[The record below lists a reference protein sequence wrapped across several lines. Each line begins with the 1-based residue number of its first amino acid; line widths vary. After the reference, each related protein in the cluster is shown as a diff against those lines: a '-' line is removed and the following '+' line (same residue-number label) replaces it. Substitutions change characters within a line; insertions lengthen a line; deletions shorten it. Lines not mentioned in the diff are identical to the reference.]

1 MCRGNH
7 TKVSVGLLPRAFCVC
22 LRIMIWCK
30 SQRER
35 PEDAVK
41 LGVAQSEITNKFQS
55 GMKDPQHCPQDLL
68 KETRPLPS
76 SGELSQRTIMPSP
89 KLAQCSTQCP
99 MNLSISKWNMVLIF
113 GKQYFDWK
121 TFRDFFGPLSIT
133 LYFQITFFP
142 PQITFNEHIF
152 SRDLKKN

>member
-1 MCRGNH
+1 
-7 TKVSVGLLPRAFCVC
+7 
-22 LRIMIWCK
+22 
-30 SQRER
+30 
-35 PEDAVK
+35 
-41 LGVAQSEITNKFQS
+41 
-55 GMKDPQHCPQDLL
+55 MKDPQHCPQDLL

-121 TFRDFFGPLSIT
+121 TFRDFLVLFPSLCISKS
-133 LYFQITFFP
+133 LFFPPKSLP